1 MTTRTLAAAFA
12 LAGAATLGFVTATLT
27 TATAVAQAPAA
38 QSAARA
44 ERTAWYF
51 YRVKWGFQDEFL
63 DLFQKNHY
71 PVLREQI
78 RTGRIVS
85 VRAYVPTYHGD
96 GRADWTFAVAITYK
110 DTAAMTGPSDEAAI
124 ARKLYPDQATFR
136 KEEQRRFE
144 ILDAHWDVP
153 LNETDLDVRKPTR

>member
-1 MTTRTLAAAFA
+1 MSRPSARLLFA
-12 LAGAATLGFVTATLT
+12 LMGAALLGAVVATAAT
-27 TATAVAQAPAA
+27 TAIRAQAPAA

-51 YRVKWGFQDEFL
+51 YRVTWGSQDEFV

-71 PVLREQI
+71 PVLKEQI
-78 RTGRIVS
+78 KTGRIVS
-85 VRAYVPTYHGD
+85 VKAYVPTYHGD

-110 DTAAMTGPSDEAAI
+110 DTAAMTGPSAEAEI
-124 ARKLYPDQATFR
+124 TRQLYPDQATFR

-144 ILDAHWDVP
+144 ILDAHWDVA
-153 LNETDLDVRKPTR
+153 LNEIDLDARKPAR

>member
-1 MTTRTLAAAFA
+1 MPRPTVRLSLALVCAALLGAVIATFA
-12 LAGAATLGFVTATLT
+12 GSALR
-27 TATAVAQAPAA
+27 AQAPAA
-38 QSAARA
+38 QSALRA

-51 YRVKWGFQDEFL
+51 YRVKWGSQDEFV

-71 PVLREQI
+71 PVLKAQI
-78 RTGRIVS
+78 KTGRIVS

-110 DTAAMTGPSDEAAI
+110 DIAAMTGPSAEAEI
-124 ARKLYPDQATFR
+124 TRQLYPDQATFR

-153 LNETDLDVRKPTR
+153 LNEVDLDARKPAR

>member
-1 MTTRTLAAAFA
+1 MSRLSTRMSLALVGAALLGAVIATF
-12 LAGAATLGFVTATLT
+12 AGAALR
-27 TATAVAQAPAA
+27 AQAPAA
-38 QSAARA
+38 QSALRA

-51 YRVKWGFQDEFL
+51 YRVKWGSQDEFV

-71 PVLREQI
+71 PVLKAQI
-78 RTGRIVS
+78 KTGRIVS

-110 DTAAMTGPSDEAAI
+110 DTLAMTGPSAEAEI
-124 ARKLYPDQATFR
+124 TRQLYPDQATFG

-153 LNETDLDVRKPTR
+153 LNEIDLDARTPAR